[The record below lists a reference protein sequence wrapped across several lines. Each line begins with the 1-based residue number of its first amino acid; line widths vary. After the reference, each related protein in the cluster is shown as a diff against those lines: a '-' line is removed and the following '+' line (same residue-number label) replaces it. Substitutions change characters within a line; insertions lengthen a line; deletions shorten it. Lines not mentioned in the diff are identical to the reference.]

1 MKNIVKSKVCA
12 VLLVLLLIAICC
24 AGYYWQLPKFHGL
37 TLELGAEKPQLADF
51 LTDQANPKWAGFVT
65 ESVTTDV
72 PGDQSVTL
80 THLWREETVTLTVED
95 TTAPEATFRDVT
107 LNLGKEPTPEMFVA
121 EASDLTELTYSF
133 AQALPEQRQD
143 GPVTVVVTDTSGNAV
158 SQECRVTYEWLKTQ
172 YTLELGIY
180 LQAAD
185 LLLDPSFGEDLID
198 QEALEPINN
207 GGVGQYPLKFQA
219 AMKDYTCLV
228 TVQDTTAPNVVVQ
241 DVSVYRD
248 SRVTPEQFVVSA
260 MDLSGI
266 REVRFA
272 EPPSCK
278 EYGSFPVTIE
288 AEDLC
293 GNVATV
299 EATLRV
305 VREKNPPK
313 FRTMSE
319 IKVEKHTKP
328 DYVKD
333 VKAHD
338 SHDGYLEFTYNDSAV
353 NLAKAGTYYVI
364 YTAVDHSG
372 NVGTYKRKV
381 TVLHDAEDTAALV
394 KAHAQKCGTS
404 IKDITDYVRSD
415 IRYSTDWGGDDPVW
429 FGFTNRK
436 GNCYVHALCLQSL
449 LKEHGYD
456 TKLIWVEDKSH
467 YWLIV
472 DMGGYWRHIDA
483 TPYDLHARYP
493 FMTDQQRLETLSGR
507 EWDTSLWPACE

>member
-1 MKNIVKSKVCA
+1 MKNFFKSKVCT
-12 VLLVLLLIAICC
+12 VLLILLLIAMCC

-65 ESVTTDV
+65 ESLTTDV

-95 TTAPEATFRDVT
+95 TTAPEAIFRDVT
-107 LNLGKEPTPEMFVA
+107 LNLGEEPTPEMFVA

-172 YTLELGIY
+172 YTLELGTY
-180 LQAAD
+180 LQATD

-198 QEALEPINN
+198 QETLELINN
-207 GGVGQYPLKFQA
+207 GGVGEYPLEFQA
-219 AMKDYTCLV
+219 AMKNYTCLV

-241 DVSVYRD
+241 EVSVYRGGK
-248 SRVTPEQFVVSA
+248 VTLEQFVVSA
-260 MDLSGI
+260 MDLSGV

-272 EPPSCK
+272 EPPSSR
-278 EYGSFPVTIE
+278 EFGNFPVKIE
-288 AEDLC
+288 AEDIY

-305 VREKNPPK
+305 VKDTTPPQ
-313 FRTMSE
+313 FRNVGEM
-319 IKVEKHTKP
+319 KVEKHSKP
-328 DYVKD
+328 DYVEK
-333 VKAHD
+333 VKAYD
-338 SHDGYLEFTYNDSAV
+338 SQDGNLEFTYDASAV
-353 NLAKAGTYYVI
+353 NLTKAGTYYVT
-364 YTAVDHSG
+364 YTSVDLSG

-381 TVLHDAEDTAALV
+381 TVLPDAEDTTALV
-394 KAHAQKCGTS
+394 KTHAQKCGTTV
-404 IKDITDYVRSD
+404 KAITDYVRSN
-415 IRYSTDWGGDDPVW
+415 IRYSSDWGGDDPVW
-429 FGFTNRK
+429 YGFTNRK
-436 GNCYVHALCLQSL
+436 GNCYVHALCLQRL
-449 LKEHGYD
+449 LKEHGYT
-456 TKLIWVEDKSH
+456 TKLIWVTDKSH

-483 TPYDLHARYP
+483 TPSSLHSRYP